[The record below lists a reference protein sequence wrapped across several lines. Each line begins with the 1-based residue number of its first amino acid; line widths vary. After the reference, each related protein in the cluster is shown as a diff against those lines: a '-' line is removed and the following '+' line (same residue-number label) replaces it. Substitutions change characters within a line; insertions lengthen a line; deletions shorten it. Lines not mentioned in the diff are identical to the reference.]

1 MKQETFVYFI
11 GTAGAGKSTL
21 AQRFYEWTNVKGI
34 DAILVNLDPG
44 AQNLP
49 YDPDVDIRDWI
60 SLKEVME
67 SHDLGPNGAQVACAD
82 LLAVNTD
89 DVKESI
95 ESFKTDYV
103 FVDTP
108 GQLELFVFRNS
119 GRIIVSTMQPNQS
132 AVCYLID
139 PILAKSA
146 SGFSSQ
152 LLLSLFTNFRLDLPQ
167 FNVLSKAD
175 LLEEEDLD
183 QVLSWADDAYALES
197 AVQTEQSSMYRKIN
211 EDIVRMIIDFQSHA
225 KLIPTG
231 NTDFMG
237 IEDMYTLIQ
246 LLFAGGE
253 DVLSD

>member
-21 AQRFYEWTNVKGI
+21 AQRFHEWTSVKGI
-34 DAILVNLDPG
+34 DAVLVNLDPG
-44 AQNLP
+44 AENLP
-49 YDPDVDIRDWI
+49 YEPDVDIRDWV

-67 SHDLGPNGAQVACAD
+67 NHELGPNGAQIACAD
-82 LLAVNTD
+82 MLAMNLG

-119 GRIIVSTMQPNQS
+119 GQVIMRMLHPQRSVN
-132 AVCYLID
+132 CYLID
-139 PILAKSA
+139 PVLAKTP
-146 SGFSSQ
+146 SGFTSQ
-152 LLLSLFTNFRLDLPQ
+152 LLLSLFTSFRLGIPQ
-167 FNVLSKAD
+167 YNVLSKAD
-175 LLEEEDLD
+175 VLEDSELD
-183 QVLSWADDAYALES
+183 QIMSWADDPFSLET
-197 AVQTEQSSMYRKIN
+197 AVQNERSSMYRQIN
-211 EDIVRMIIDFQSHA
+211 EDIVKLIIDFQSHS

-231 NTDFMG
+231 DTDFMG
-237 IEDMYTLIQ
+237 IEDMYTVIQ

-253 DVLSD
+253 DVLTD

>member
-21 AQRFYEWTNVKGI
+21 AQRFHEWTNMKGI

-44 AQNLP
+44 AENLP

-103 FVDTP
+103 FADTP

-119 GRIIVSTMQPNQS
+119 GRIITNTMKPNQS

-152 LLLSLFTNFRLDLPQ
+152 LLLSLFTSFRLGLPQ

-175 LLEEEDLD
+175 LLEEEDLN

-231 NTDFMG
+231 TTDFMG